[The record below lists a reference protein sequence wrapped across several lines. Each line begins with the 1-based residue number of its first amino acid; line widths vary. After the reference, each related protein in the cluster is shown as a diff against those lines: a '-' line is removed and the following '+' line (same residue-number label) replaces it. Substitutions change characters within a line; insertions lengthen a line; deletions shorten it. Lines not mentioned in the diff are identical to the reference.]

1 MKVNLEG
8 QVALVTGG
16 ANGIGRAIVQALAD
30 NGADVVIVDIDP
42 EAGAQAASEVVEAG
56 GRCLSLEGDVS
67 NLKQME
73 RVVEKIVEQVSL
85 AKTPNNLDSFTS

>member
-42 EAGAQAASEVVEAG
+42 EAGAQAAGEVVEAG

-73 RVVEKIVEQVSL
+73 RVVEKIVERFSPDYARTVVRC
-85 AKTPNNLDSFTS
+85 

>member
-30 NGADVVIVDIDP
+30 NGADVVICGYRP
-42 EAGAQAASEVVEAG
+42 
-56 GRCLSLEGDVS
+56 
-67 NLKQME
+67 
-73 RVVEKIVEQVSL
+73 
-85 AKTPNNLDSFTS
+85 